1 MSIWEAFSYASA
13 AVRQWYDQHGQL
25 PTERPLLD
33 DNGDGAGREAQNPG
47 SDGTVARA
55 VYLAPETAG
64 TGDSA
69 LVKRR
74 EELQRQLDDL
84 RVRKASSANPGQFDA
99 EIEKILS
106 GDCPA
111 LTSAAIGQSD
121 FVSLRDLRAF
131 VIEDREISACSQRRY
146 RWR

>member
-1 MSIWEAFSYASA
+1 M
-13 AVRQWYDQHGQL
+13 
-25 PTERPLLD
+25 
-33 DNGDGAGREAQNPG
+33 GREAQNPG

-55 VYLAPETAG
+55 VYLAPEAAG

-99 EIEKILS
+99 EIEKIL
-106 GDCPA
+106 
-111 LTSAAIGQSD
+111 
-121 FVSLRDLRAF
+121 V
-131 VIEDREISACSQRRY
+131 EIAQLSRQQR
-146 RWR
+146 